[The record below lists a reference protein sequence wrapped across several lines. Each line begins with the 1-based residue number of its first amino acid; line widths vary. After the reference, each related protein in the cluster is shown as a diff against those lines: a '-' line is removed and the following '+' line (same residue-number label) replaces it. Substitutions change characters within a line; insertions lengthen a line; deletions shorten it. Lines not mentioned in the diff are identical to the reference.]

1 MTAHA
6 WICPD
11 CGRDDLP
18 SPSHVCEDGNSR
30 AAISSSLRRFLPY
43 NNNGPGGAG
52 HTIPEPDQ
60 RMQTKGECDG

>member
-18 SPSHVCEDGNSR
+18 SPDHVCTER
-30 AAISSSLRRFLPY
+30 EEAR
-43 NNNGPGGAG
+43 
-52 HTIPEPDQ
+52 
-60 RMQTKGECDG
+60 